1 RTEVRQ
7 VNIDSFTYRSA
18 YKFMI
23 RLKPQDAEDDMLLA
37 QMAAQTNLTLEDF
50 KARYGYLV
58 GIAPRPF

>member
-1 RTEVRQ
+1 M
-7 VNIDSFTYRSA
+7 VNMDSFTYRSA

-23 RLKPQDAEDDMLLA
+23 RLKPQHAQDELFWANLA
-37 QMAAQTNLTLEDF
+37 MQTNLSTEAF